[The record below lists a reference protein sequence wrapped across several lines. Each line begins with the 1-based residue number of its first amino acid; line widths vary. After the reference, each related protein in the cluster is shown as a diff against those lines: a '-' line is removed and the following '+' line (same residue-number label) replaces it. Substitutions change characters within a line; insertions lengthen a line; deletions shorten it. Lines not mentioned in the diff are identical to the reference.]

1 LTRSSRLPNT
11 NPIESKMKITIGK
24 YPFTVTLYEN
34 ATSARL
40 KSLLPL
46 ILEMIELNGNRKY
59 AELSSSLPVDSSVP
73 EIIRT
78 GDLMLYGTSTLV
90 LFYKTFSTTYSYTP
104 IGHIDDVTDL
114 AIAAGS
120 GDIQVSYSAE

>member
-1 LTRSSRLPNT
+1 
-11 NPIESKMKITIGK
+11 MKITIGK